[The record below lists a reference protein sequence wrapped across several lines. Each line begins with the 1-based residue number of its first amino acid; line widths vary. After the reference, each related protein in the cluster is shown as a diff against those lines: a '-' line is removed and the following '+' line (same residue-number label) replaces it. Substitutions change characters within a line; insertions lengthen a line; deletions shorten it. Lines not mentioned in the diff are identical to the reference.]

1 MGRSNQTYAGITE
14 EIHMKILK
22 THDLKHCSICQKP
35 LRHFNKSGLCLK
47 HNALEMQRKKMAD
60 PGYRA
65 FHNLQRQINYTRKK
79 LEELEYEK
87 ANWGKNK

>member
-1 MGRSNQTYAGITE
+1 
-14 EIHMKILK
+14 
-22 THDLKHCSICQKP
+22 
-35 LRHFNKSGLCLK
+35 
-47 HNALEMQRKKMAD
+47 MAD